1 MFFLWNGACYV
12 HGYTVFVMK
21 AIHGSCIRNL
31 KIFVLCYR
39 YMRPAKKGDTISIV
53 AECLK
58 VGKTMAFV
66 NVDIF
71 NKSNENKLI
80 AQGRHTKFL

>member
-1 MFFLWNGACYV
+1 
-12 HGYTVFVMK
+12 
-21 AIHGSCIRNL
+21 
-31 KIFVLCYR
+31 
-39 YMRPAKKGDTISIV
+39 MRPARKGDTLSIV

-71 NKSNENKLI
+71 NKSEGNKVV
-80 AQGRHTKFL
+80 AQGRHTLLTNNSASA

>member
-1 MFFLWNGACYV
+1 
-12 HGYTVFVMK
+12 
-21 AIHGSCIRNL
+21 
-31 KIFVLCYR
+31 
-39 YMRPAKKGDTISIV
+39 MRPARKGDTLSIV

-71 NKSNENKLI
+71 NKSEGNKVV
-80 AQGRHTKFL
+80 AQGRHTLLTDNSATAYQNDVIDNISKKLIL

>member
-1 MFFLWNGACYV
+1 MEHNYCKFLWTVELVYCY
-12 HGYTVFVMK
+12 F
-21 AIHGSCIRNL
+21 
-31 KIFVLCYR
+31 IFR

-58 VGKTMAFV
+58 VGKRMAFV

-71 NKSNENKLI
+71 NKSDGNKI
-80 AQGRHTKFL
+80 VAQGRHTKLL

>member
-1 MFFLWNGACYV
+1 LIGVRCYGLSGKTIV
-12 HGYTVFVMK
+12 TFVE
-21 AIHGSCIRNL
+21 IS
-31 KIFVLCYR
+31 FYR

-58 VGKTMAFV
+58 VGKTMAYF

-80 AQGRHTKFL
+80 AQGRHTKVF

>member
-1 MFFLWNGACYV
+1 MVICIYGSVSVDYGV
-12 HGYTVFVMK
+12 VFIC
-21 AIHGSCIRNL
+21 A
-31 KIFVLCYR
+31 FR

-71 NKSNENKLI
+71 NKSDGNKI
-80 AQGRHTKFL
+80 VAQGRHTKIL

>member
-1 MFFLWNGACYV
+1 
-12 HGYTVFVMK
+12 
-21 AIHGSCIRNL
+21 
-31 KIFVLCYR
+31 
-39 YMRPAKKGDTISIV
+39 MRPAKKGDTLSIV

-71 NKSNENKLI
+71 NKSEDNKVV
-80 AQGRHTKFL
+80 AQGRHTMLTDNSTVNQDQDVTNKIF

>member
-1 MFFLWNGACYV
+1 MDGEFL
-12 HGYTVFVMK
+12 FVCV
-21 AIHGSCIRNL
+21 S
-31 KIFVLCYR
+31 R

-66 NVDIF
+66 NVDIL
-71 NKSNENKLI
+71 NKSDGNKII

>member
-1 MFFLWNGACYV
+1 
-12 HGYTVFVMK
+12 
-21 AIHGSCIRNL
+21 
-31 KIFVLCYR
+31 
-39 YMRPAKKGDTISIV
+39 MRPAKKGDTLSIV

-71 NKSNENKLI
+71 NKSEGNKVV
-80 AQGRHTKFL
+80 AQGRHTMLTDNSTVNQDQDVTNKNF

>member
-1 MFFLWNGACYV
+1 MEVWMVSFYLY
-12 HGYTVFVMK
+12 
-21 AIHGSCIRNL
+21 I
-31 KIFVLCYR
+31 LCFR

-66 NVDIF
+66 NVDIL
-71 NKSNENKLI
+71 NKSDGNKII

>member
-1 MFFLWNGACYV
+1 MQFKYYYHYFR
-12 HGYTVFVMK
+12 VFIVY
-21 AIHGSCIRNL
+21 
-31 KIFVLCYR
+31 FR

-58 VGKTMAFV
+58 VGKTMAFI

-71 NKSNENKLI
+71 NKNDGNRII
-80 AQGRHTKFL
+80 AQGRHTKLL

>member
-1 MFFLWNGACYV
+1 
-12 HGYTVFVMK
+12 
-21 AIHGSCIRNL
+21 
-31 KIFVLCYR
+31 
-39 YMRPAKKGDTISIV
+39 MRPAKKGDTLSIV

-71 NKSNENKLI
+71 NKSEDNKVV
-80 AQGRHTKFL
+80 AQGRHTMLTNNSTINQDKDVTNKHF

>member
-1 MFFLWNGACYV
+1 MYCTEMYIVNVKNCVDYGIIYVFIFLY
-12 HGYTVFVMK
+12 F
-21 AIHGSCIRNL
+21 
-31 KIFVLCYR
+31 R
-39 YMRPAKKGDTISIV
+39 YMRPAVKGDTISIV

-71 NKSNENKLI
+71 NKSDGNKVV
-80 AQGRHTKFL
+80 AQGRHTKLL

>member
-1 MFFLWNGACYV
+1 
-12 HGYTVFVMK
+12 
-21 AIHGSCIRNL
+21 
-31 KIFVLCYR
+31 
-39 YMRPAKKGDTISIV
+39 MRPAKKGDTLSIV

-71 NKSNENKLI
+71 NKSEDNKVV
-80 AQGRHTKFL
+80 AQGRHTMLTNNSTINQDKDITNKHF

>member
-1 MFFLWNGACYV
+1 
-12 HGYTVFVMK
+12 
-21 AIHGSCIRNL
+21 
-31 KIFVLCYR
+31 
-39 YMRPAKKGDTISIV
+39 MRPAKKGDTISIV

-71 NKSNENKLI
+71 NKSDGNKI
-80 AQGRHTKFL
+80 VAQGRHTKVL